1 MVPAKP
7 HHLNL
12 ERGTLRGGKLE
23 EEDQVELLCLELQ
36 GLKLLCLE
44 IIGLE
49 LLDIELLGLE
59 SKALSYKA

>member
-44 IIGLE
+44 
-49 LLDIELLGLE
+49 LLDIELLSLE